1 MNSSDNCSVSGGQI
15 DVAKSTGNTVNSIEV
30 KVSVI
35 VSVSGSAKYLKQCL
49 DSVFSQNIE
58 GLEVIAVDDCSSDDS
73 SAILAEY
80 ASKHENL
87 RLLKDEDAGLG
98 DARNLGIKN
107 ASGRYVAFVDGCDYY
122 PDGNVLSDLYDFA
135 ESCELNI
142 TGGYR
147 EVIADA
153 NDDESGH
160 KPLSD
165 DPVYMLL
172 KNEKEN
178 LVCTPDSLIPEC
190 MPQAYLFNAAFLK
203 DHNFVFPAHPID
215 YVSLF
220 LWASV
225 LKAGEFGLV
234 KRCCYVN
241 RFKCTDV
248 ILTPGIFDD
257 LIGSCGHILRYSSE
271 NNLEALHERI
281 YRVLNI
287 TMKNKLVLFI
297 KQTLSV
303 TIKLCCQMC
312 YELSALNYEIL
323 SKVYNRPCCYSPLLE
338 SSAEV
343 LATMLY
349 RNETAWNDTDEIM
362 NSLNSLRS
370 DYLQHGGESSHIDIF
385 LIKVLFCLWR
395 PAVPHY
401 IRMAV
406 YEAVKDNAFSLDKLF
421 NDSRL
426 SVNRAKLKSIIPAVE
441 FNERYQSRN
450 NEKHVEVVKSAEAA
464 ENIILSVI
472 IPVYNVEK
480 YLEECLDSVVVLNRI
495 PGMEVICVNDGSE
508 DGSLEILKNYADK
521 YRNITVLS
529 QDNAG
534 LSAARNVAMKYARGR
549 YIHFLDSDDAITQ
562 GCYQKSLEL
571 MEKQNLDVLFFNASG
586 FYEEPALEKEYPSYR
601 DAYRKNQ
608 IEGEIISGIEYYCKR
623 TINGNFIVQACMYI
637 SRRSFLEENHLIFPQ
652 GIIYEDN
659 LFTIELMV
667 LASRVMHVNDEFYRR
682 RVRRGSLTINKTEFK
697 HAFGYFITYKKLLDF
712 TRSLDI
718 SAVYKDYLFD
728 RCYLYRNLAVDRLD
742 RIQDETGKFYY
753 LALDSDLS
761 QQFFNDVANTLFLKN
776 TIKSKN
782 DGIVQKNVKIA
793 EINEVV
799 KQKNSQIIERN
810 EVIKQKNTQ
819 IAEKNE
825 VIKQKD
831 ALIAEIN
838 KAVKQIS
845 VRIEGEK

>member
-1 MNSSDNCSVSGGQI
+1 
-15 DVAKSTGNTVNSIEV
+15 
-30 KVSVI
+30 
-35 VSVSGSAKYLKQCL
+35 
-49 DSVFSQNIE
+49 
-58 GLEVIAVDDCSSDDS
+58 
-73 SAILAEY
+73 
-80 ASKHENL
+80 
-87 RLLKDEDAGLG
+87 
-98 DARNLGIKN
+98 
-107 ASGRYVAFVDGCDYY
+107 
-122 PDGNVLSDLYDFA
+122 
-135 ESCELNI
+135 
-142 TGGYR
+142 
-147 EVIADA
+147 
-153 NDDESGH
+153 
-160 KPLSD
+160 
-165 DPVYMLL
+165 
-172 KNEKEN
+172 
-178 LVCTPDSLIPEC
+178 
-190 MPQAYLFNAAFLK
+190 
-203 DHNFVFPAHPID
+203 
-215 YVSLF
+215 
-220 LWASV
+220 
-225 LKAGEFGLV
+225 
-234 KRCCYVN
+234 
-241 RFKCTDV
+241 
-248 ILTPGIFDD
+248 
-257 LIGSCGHILRYSSE
+257 
-271 NNLEALHERI
+271 
-281 YRVLNI
+281 
-287 TMKNKLVLFI
+287 
-297 KQTLSV
+297 
-303 TIKLCCQMC
+303 
-312 YELSALNYEIL
+312 
-323 SKVYNRPCCYSPLLE
+323 
-338 SSAEV
+338 
-343 LATMLY
+343 
-349 RNETAWNDTDEIM
+349 
-362 NSLNSLRS
+362 
-370 DYLQHGGESSHIDIF
+370 
-385 LIKVLFCLWR
+385 
-395 PAVPHY
+395 
-401 IRMAV
+401 MAV

-623 TINGNFIVQACMYI
+623 AINGNFIVQACMYI

-667 LASRVMHVNDEFYRR
+667 LASRVMHINDEFYRR

-718 SAVYKDYLFD
+718 SAVYKDYLLD